1 MEAQTFFLGVI
12 AICMVII
19 TIGMIGIGFV
29 LLGILKVLAQLLYRI
44 NVDYQA
50 ISPKLHRVVEN
61 LEYSTTILGL
71 IKMFTR
77 RKKDK

>member
-29 LLGILKVLAQLLYRI
+29 LLGILKVLAQILYRI

-61 LEYSTTILGL
+61 LEFTTTVLGL
-71 IKMFTR
+71 IKLF
-77 RKKDK
+77 RKRKQ

>member
-1 MEAQTFFLGVI
+1 MDAQTFFLGVI

-19 TIGMIGIGFV
+19 TIGMIGIGVV
-29 LLGILKVLAQLLYRI
+29 LLGILKVLAQILYRI

-61 LEYSTTILGL
+61 LEFSTTLLGL
-71 IKMFTR
+71 LKLLKR
-77 RKKDK
+77 RKN